1 MKELEVFFHGIG
13 QDNVKLIRVQ
23 EDFLIVD
30 VLKAAKGAG
39 VVGILDETCEIF
51 LEESEEPVDK
61 KHSLRHL
68 GVKGR
73 AHFIYHH
80 CKKIEV
86 SVSYNG
92 EVKKTHFSPAVKIGK
107 VLKWAIKAF
116 GLTGTDATD
125 KVLRL
130 ENKEELAND
139 IRLGSLVHH
148 PHCHIELF
156 LTATV
161 RVEG

>member
-1 MKELEVFFHGIG
+1 MKEFEVYFHGIG

-30 VLKAAKGAG
+30 VLKVAKNEG
-39 VVGILDETCEIF
+39 VVDILDEVCEIF

-68 GVKGR
+68 GVRDR

-80 CKKIEV
+80 CRKIEV

-92 EVKKTHFSPAVKIGK
+92 EDKTSNFSPSAKIGK
-107 VLKWAIKAF
+107 ILKWAIKAF
-116 GLTGTDATD
+116 GLTGTDATN

-130 ENKEELAND
+130 ENKVELAND
-139 IRLGSLVHH
+139 LRLGSLVHH
-148 PHCHIELF
+148 PHCHIKLF
-156 LTATV
+156 LTAQV
-161 RVEG
+161 LVEG